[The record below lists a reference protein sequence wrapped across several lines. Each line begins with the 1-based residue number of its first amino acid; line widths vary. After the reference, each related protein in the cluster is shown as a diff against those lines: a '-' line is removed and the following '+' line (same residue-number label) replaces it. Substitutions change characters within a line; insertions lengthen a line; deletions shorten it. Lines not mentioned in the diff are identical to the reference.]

1 VAQPTSP
8 ARPARPAR
16 GGGDR
21 PTRPLDVVVDDDV
34 ERLLDQA
41 GRYLAACGRTRA
53 AQALLNDAQVLDAA
67 RSGEV

>member
-1 VAQPTSP
+1 MWPSRPVRPGQPGLLVVAAT
-8 ARPARPAR
+8 
-16 GGGDR
+16 D
-21 PTRPLDVVVDDDV
+21 PTRPLDVVVDDV

>member
-1 VAQPTSP
+1 VVAAT
-8 ARPARPAR
+8 
-16 GGGDR
+16 D
-21 PTRPLDVVVDDDV
+21 PTRPLDVVVDDV